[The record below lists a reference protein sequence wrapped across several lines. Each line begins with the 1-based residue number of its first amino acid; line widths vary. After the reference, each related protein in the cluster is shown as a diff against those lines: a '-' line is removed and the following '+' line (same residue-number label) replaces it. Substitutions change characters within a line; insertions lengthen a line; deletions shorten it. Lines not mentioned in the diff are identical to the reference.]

1 MFDRK
6 KGMRVPLVLML
17 HGHGY
22 SRVVYSADGM
32 TVLSEG
38 EKKPQK
44 YPEAYAQYL
53 GAEDKTMAYIPL
65 HIKKPLN
72 GLKEKPKNFF
82 KYM

>member
-38 EKKPQK
+38 KKPQK

-53 GAEDKTMAYIPL
+53 SAEETAMAYIPL

-72 GLKEKPKNFF
+72 GLTEKPKKFF
-82 KYM
+82 

>member
-6 KGMRVPLVLML
+6 KGMRVSLVLML

-38 EKKPQK
+38 KKTAEIPGSLCAVFGRGGNG
-44 YPEAYAQYL
+44 YGLYSPAY
-53 GAEDKTMAYIPL
+53 
-65 HIKKPLN
+65 KKAS
-72 GLKEKPKNFF
+72 
-82 KYM
+82 